1 MRRII
6 LFGFLVIGLGF
17 AAPALTSDLEGT
29 EYWDRTNAIAVVQ
42 SVKFNAAV
50 LEISDLSSLADGENT
65 VSQLAALA
73 NRADWPLPVREAALF
88 QFARSLA
95 ELPADAVAHEVI
107 HYLRNYQAK
116 ALVPHEEYPQA
127 YIPLFNIRGAISGVT
142 HGWQRQQHA
151 RLATILLNT
160 DPEKLVAEFAKSNNP
175 NQKAGYL
182 DALRFAS
189 MATVTSVQNIALER
203 LEATP
208 GLSPIIALTAVITTD
223 LTAIEQLLLKAQGA
237 GLSTA
242 LNELEEHLT
251 PNDTASLLAFAI
263 QRAPAT
269 NAALAISAWWPRL
282 SHDALTREMMISL
295 LTSPEL
301 GASAA
306 MALARSPDILT
317 IKALKDLASSNSPAS
332 NRAQM
337 ALDLNREQL
346 IGEVLP

>member
-142 HGWQRQQHA
+142 NGWQRQQHA
-151 RLATILLNT
+151 RFATILVNT
-160 DPEKLVAEFAKSNNP
+160 DPEKLVADFAKSSNP

-189 MATVTSVQNIALER
+189 MATVISVQDIALEQ

-237 GLSTA
+237 GLSAA
-242 LNELEEHLT
+242 LNELEEQLT
-251 PNDTASLLAFAI
+251 PNDTASLLD
-263 QRAPAT
+263 PA
-269 NAALAISAWWPRL
+269 
-282 SHDALTREMMISL
+282 
-295 LTSPEL
+295 
-301 GASAA
+301 GASHECGSGNLRLVATTQ
-306 MALARSPDILT
+306 S
-317 IKALKDLASSNSPAS
+317 
-332 NRAQM
+332 
-337 ALDLNREQL
+337 
-346 IGEVLP
+346 